1 MKTILK
7 KLETMPEKEFQTF
20 FKSLPLR
27 AQILIRGGLADWKE
41 VLPEWYVKL
50 NQKNY
55 KKFI

>member
-1 MKTILK
+1 METILK

-27 AQILIRGGLADWKE
+27 VQILIRGGLADWKE

-50 NQKNY
+50 NQK
-55 KKFI
+55 IL